1 MCDLAP
7 KKESHGWGRYARD
20 GGERE
25 QLGEPVAHELQT
37 PLAEGEAFR
46 TSLSGAELTLQ
57 VSRNYPKMVCPWKN
71 FGGAL
76 RCEDTK
82 GMGER

>member
-1 MCDLAP
+1 MRDSAL
-7 KKESHGWGRYARD
+7 KKESRGWGGYASD

-25 QLGEPVAHELQT
+25 QLGEPMAQELQT

-57 VSRNYPKMVCPWKN
+57 VSGYYPKTVCPWKD
-71 FGGAL
+71 FGGDL